1 MKKTY
6 VKPQV
11 YFESFQLSANIA
23 AGCGPTTKLATEQ
36 AQCGFDD
43 GSGKI
48 IFLQDITGCA
58 YGQDEGSNSICY
70 HTFEGNKLFT
80 S

>member
-11 YFESFQLSANIA
+11 YFENFQLSANIA
-23 AGCGPTTKLATEQ
+23 AGCGTITKLATEQ
-36 AQCGFDD
+36 AQCGYND
-43 GSGKI
+43 GIKV
-48 IFLQDITGCA
+48 IFIQDYTGCS

>member
-23 AGCGPTTKLATEQ
+23 AGCGTITKLATEQ

-43 GSGKI
+43 GSGST
-48 IFLQDITGCA
+48 IFIQGYTGCS
-58 YGQDEGSNSICY
+58 YGPDEDSGSICY

>member
-23 AGCGPTTKLATEQ
+23 GGCSLISQLAEHVCPITDKELGITYF
-36 AQCGFDD
+36 AKEICEYTAPGDND
-43 GSGKI
+43 EPCY
-48 IFLQDITGCA
+48 DIPSDAT
-58 YGQDEGSNSICY
+58 
-70 HTFEGNKLFT
+70 HVFT